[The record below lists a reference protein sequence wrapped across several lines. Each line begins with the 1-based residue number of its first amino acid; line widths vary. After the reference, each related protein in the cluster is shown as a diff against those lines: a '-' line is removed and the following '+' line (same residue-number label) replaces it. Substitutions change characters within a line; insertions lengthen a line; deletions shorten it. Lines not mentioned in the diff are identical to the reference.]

1 MEIFNNLGSSNVMT
15 IYYATIV
22 INMPD
27 DYETITIQKY
37 YKDNEEEED
46 PETKSQQYLN
56 PKPILRPPNMSQINP
71 KYSSTFFF
79 SPFLCGIRLML
90 LTN

>member
-1 MEIFNNLGSSNVMT
+1 
-15 IYYATIV
+15 
-22 INMPD
+22 MPD

-37 YKDNEEEED
+37 YKDKEEEED

-79 SPFLCGIRLML
+79 FPFPLWDQ
-90 LTN
+90 TNATDKLKVKSK